1 MNANLAH
8 VLVVDDDD
16 RLRDLLG
23 KFLSDHDFMVVTA
36 AAAADAREKMK
47 TLSFD
52 IIVLDLMMP
61 GESGL

>member
-16 RLRDLLG
+16 RLRDLLE

-36 AAAADAREKMK
+36 PAAAEVAVVDD
-47 TLSFD
+47 TTD
-52 IIVLDLMMP
+52 DTTDDVVPD
-61 GESGL
+61 